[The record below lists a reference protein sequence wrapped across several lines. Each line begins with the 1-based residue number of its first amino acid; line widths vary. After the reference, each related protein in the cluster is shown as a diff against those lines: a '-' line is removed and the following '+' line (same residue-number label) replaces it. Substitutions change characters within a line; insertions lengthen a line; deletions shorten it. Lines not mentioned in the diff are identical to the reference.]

1 MNKEWSELNRR
12 MQTEIHRK
20 ISFPDGIGSLL
31 ELRSQL
37 FNSVRSFFG
46 LLSKEDF
53 SAMPYINADGY
64 HSKTVA
70 YSIWHIFLIEDIVTN
85 SIIKNSEQLFFSG
98 DYQKRMNADIIT
110 TGNEL
115 VKDQIADF
123 SKKLNLT
130 ELFRYASEVKDDTD
144 TFLSNLRHQDM
155 KKRFRPHLIK
165 NEGLNQS
172 KKDYLRSLQV
182 VSEDP
187 NASWLIDYWCDKDIE
202 GLIRMPLSR
211 HWIMHIEASLRIIRK
226 LHPSY
231 D

>member
-53 SAMPYINADGY
+53 SAMPYMNADGY
-64 HSKTVA
+64 HCKTVA
-70 YSIWHIFLIEDIVTN
+70 YSIWHIFRIEDIVTN

-115 VKDQIADF
+115 VKGQIADF

-144 TFLSNLRHQDM
+144 TFLRNLSYQDM
-155 KKRFRPHLIK
+155 KKKI
-165 NEGLNQS
+165 NQS
-172 KKDYLRSLQV
+172 KKDNIRSLQV

-226 LHPSY
+226 LHSSY